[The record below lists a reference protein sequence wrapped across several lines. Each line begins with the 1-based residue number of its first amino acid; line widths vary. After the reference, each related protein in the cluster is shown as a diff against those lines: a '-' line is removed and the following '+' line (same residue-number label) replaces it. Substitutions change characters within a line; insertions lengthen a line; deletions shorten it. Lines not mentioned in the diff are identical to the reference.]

1 MTRTEEII
9 NILSEFII
17 PKCELNFNNNYELL
31 VAVLLSAQTTDKAV
45 NKVCEKLFLKYKT
58 IFDLATAKE
67 EDIYIIIK
75 TLGLANT
82 KSKNLKKLANVIVD
96 KYNGQIP
103 SKLEDL
109 EALPGVGRKTANVVR
124 ALGFNIPSIP
134 VDTHVMRV
142 AIRLKIASPQST
154 VLDVE
159 KALMRKLPKYMW
171 IDSHHYLLLFGRYYC
186 KSQNPKCD
194 GCRLKK
200 YCKLN

>member
-96 KYNGQIP
+96 NLCVLIEECFELERKKVQGISNIVSLIK
-103 SKLEDL
+103 SK
-109 EALPGVGRKTANVVR
+109 VVR
-124 ALGFNIPSIP
+124 KACDISFSLYNI
-134 VDTHVMRV
+134 
-142 AIRLKIASPQST
+142 IRKFKNICFVEFT
-154 VLDVE
+154 V
-159 KALMRKLPKYMW
+159 
-171 IDSHHYLLLFGRYYC
+171 
-186 KSQNPKCD
+186 
-194 GCRLKK
+194 
-200 YCKLN
+200 

>member
-9 NILSEFII
+9 NILTEFII

>member
-58 IFDLATAKE
+58 IFDLANAKE
-67 EDIYIIIK
+67 EDIYMIIK

-142 AIRLKIASPQST
+142 SIRLKIASPQST

>member
-58 IFDLATAKE
+58 IFDLANAKE